1 MSLVIVGSLA
11 FDTINTPEVRKE
23 KIIGGSCSF
32 AALAAAFFTEPNVVA
47 VIGED
52 FPEDVLGF
60 FKQQGIDTRG
70 VTREPGKTFHW
81 EGRYADDP
89 NVRTTVKTDL
99 NVFQDFKPHLI
110 PDYRSADIVFLGN
123 IDPDLQGDVL
133 HQVEKPRL
141 IAMDT
146 INLWI
151 NIKLSALLRVLKQ
164 VDIFFVNDEE
174 VKMITGEKNL
184 ISAGKKILEMG
195 PSLIVIKKG
204 EHGAL
209 LLKKDLIF
217 YVPAYPCER
226 VVDPTGAGDSFGGG
240 FLGYLD
246 KTGSFSDEDIKKAA
260 VYGSVLASYT
270 IEQFSIDRLKSLSYK
285 EIEQRFLEFKKMVL
299 F

>member
-11 FDTINTPEVRKE
+11 FDTINTPTVRKE

-32 AALAAAFFTEPNVVA
+32 AALAAAFFTDPKVVA

-52 FPEDVLGF
+52 FPQDVITLF
-60 FKQQGIDTRG
+60 QQRGIDTRG
-70 VTREPGKTFHW
+70 VTREAGPTFHW

-89 NVRTTVKTDL
+89 NVRTTIKTEL
-99 NVFQDFKPHLI
+99 NVFQDFKPDLI

-123 IDPDLQGDVL
+123 IDPDLQDEVL
-133 HQVEKPRL
+133 QQVASPRL

-151 NIKLSALLRVLKQ
+151 NTKLPALLQVLGR

-174 VKMITGEKNL
+174 VKLITGEKNL
-184 ISAGKKILEMG
+184 IRAGKKILEMG

-246 KTGSFSDEDIKKAA
+246 KTGSFADEDIKKAA
-260 VYGSVLASYT
+260 VYGSAMASFT
-270 IEQFSIDRLKSLSYK
+270 IEEFSIDRLKSLSRD
-285 EIEQRFLEFKKMVL
+285 ELEQRFLEFKNMVM